1 MTPALRRYVTADGFS
16 QFGTQVTRVALP
28 LVALLVL
35 DAGPFELGLLGAAE
49 MIGFLLFGL
58 PAGVWVD
65 RLRRKPILVTA
76 DVLRAVSLAS
86 VPVAALFDA
95 LTLAQLYAVA
105 VIVSIGTA
113 FFDVAHMSFLPSIVT
128 KEQLPKG
135 MGTLESVRSLAG
147 LFGPGLGGW
156 LVQVLTA
163 PIAIVAD
170 AVSYLI
176 SAVLLASVKA
186 EETPAGG
193 RVSLME
199 GLRYVLGHPI
209 LRLVGL
215 VGAMNMFVSGIWA
228 IVRPLYLV
236 DELGVGAAAY
246 GLMISGAGV
255 GGLLGAFVAA
265 RVIARFG
272 HGPTMFGAAA
282 LMLPLFVLVAFTGPG
297 WRLALYPI
305 GMALI
310 SLVAVLHNVAQGSY
324 RQAICPEALRGR
336 MNASLR
342 FLMWGSLPLGGVVG
356 GLLGEAV
363 TVHQLLWI
371 GSLGSVVANLPF
383 VLVPAVR
390 KLKITD
396 DGGRGSTAARAP
408 ASPPRS
414 AR

>member
-1 MTPALRRYVTADGFS
+1 MTPAFRRYVTADGFS
-16 QFGTQVTRVALP
+16 QFGTHVTRVALP

-35 DAGPFELGLLGAAE
+35 GAGPLELGLLGAAE

-76 DVLRAVSLAS
+76 DVLRAGSLLS
-86 VPVAALFDA
+86 IPIAALFGA

-105 VIVSIGTA
+105 VVVSVGTA
-113 FFDVAHMSFLPSIVT
+113 FFDVAHLSFLPSIVAR
-128 KEQLPKG
+128 EQLPKG
-135 MGTLESVRSLAG
+135 MGTLESVRSLAV
-147 LFGPGLGGW
+147 LFGPGFGGW

-163 PIAIVAD
+163 PIAVVAD
-170 AVSYLI
+170 AVSYMI
-176 SAVLLASVKA
+176 SAILLATVKA
-186 EETPAGG
+186 EETPSGG
-193 RVSLME
+193 RVSVME
-199 GLRYVLGHPI
+199 GLRYVFGHPI

-215 VGAMNMFVSGIWA
+215 VGAMNMFISGIWV

-236 DELGVGAAAY
+236 GELGVGAAGY

-255 GGLLGAFVAA
+255 GGLLGALLAP

-272 HGPTMFGAAA
+272 HGLTMCGAAV
-282 LMLPLFVLVAFTGPG
+282 LMWPLFVLVAFTGPG
-297 WRLALYPI
+297 WRLVLYPV
-305 GMALI
+305 GMALVF
-310 SLVAVLHNVAQGSY
+310 LVAVMLDVAQGSY

-356 GLLGEAV
+356 GLLGEVV

-371 GSLGSVVANLPF
+371 SCLGSVAAHLPF
-383 VLVPAVR
+383 VLVRAVR
-390 KLKITD
+390 KLTITD
-396 DGGRGSTAARAP
+396 DGGRAGAEEDGRA
-408 ASPPRS
+408 
-414 AR
+414 

>member
-1 MTPALRRYVTADGFS
+1 MTPAFRRYVTADGFS

-35 DAGPFELGLLGAAE
+35 DAGPFELGLVVSAE

-76 DVLRAVSLAS
+76 DVLRAVALAS
-86 VPVAALFDA
+86 IPIAALFDA

-135 MGTLESVRSLAG
+135 IGTLESVRSLAV

-156 LVQVLTA
+156 LVQALTA
-163 PIAIVAD
+163 PIAIVVD
-170 AVSYLI
+170 AVSYMI
-176 SAVLLASVKA
+176 SATLLATVKA
-186 EETPAGG
+186 EETPSGG

-209 LRLVGL
+209 LRLIGL
-215 VGAMNMFVSGIWA
+215 VGAMNMFINGIWA
-228 IVRPLYLV
+228 VVQPLYLV
-236 DELGVGAAAY
+236 NELGVSVTAY
-246 GLMISGAGV
+246 GLMISGAGA
-255 GGLLGAFVAA
+255 GGLLGALLAP

-272 HGPTMFGAAA
+272 HGPTMYGAAV
-282 LMLPLFVLVAFTGPG
+282 LIMPLSVLIAFTGPG

-305 GMALI
+305 GMALLF
-310 SLVAVLHNVAQGSY
+310 LVGVMHNVAQGSY

-371 GSLGSVVANLPF
+371 ACLGTAAANLPF
-383 VLVPAVR
+383 VLAPAVR

-396 DGGRGSTAARAP
+396 DGGRVDADAKQDSRA
-408 ASPPRS
+408 
-414 AR
+414 

>member
-1 MTPALRRYVTADGFS
+1 MPPDFRRYVTADGFS
-16 QFGTQVTRVALP
+16 QFGTHVTRVALP

-35 DAGPFELGLLGAAE
+35 DAGPLELGLLSAAE
-49 MIGFLLFGL
+49 MLGFLLFGL

-86 VPVAALFDA
+86 IPIAALFGV

-105 VIVSIGTA
+105 VIVSTATA
-113 FFDVAHMSFLPSIVT
+113 FFDVAHLSFLPSIVT

-135 MGTLESVRSLAG
+135 MGALESVRSLAV

-176 SAVLLASVKA
+176 SATLLATVKA
-186 EETPAGG
+186 KETPSGE

-209 LRLVGL
+209 LRLIGL
-215 VGAMNMFVSGIWA
+215 VGAMNMFTSGIWA
-228 IVRPLYLV
+228 IVQPLYLV
-236 DELGVGAAAY
+236 KELGVSAAAY
-246 GLMISGAGV
+246 GLMISGAGA
-255 GGLLGAFVAA
+255 GGLLGALLAP

-272 HGPTMFGAAA
+272 HGPTMYGAAVL
-282 LMLPLFVLVAFTGPG
+282 LMPLFVLVAFTGPG
-297 WRLALYPI
+297 WRLALFPI

-310 SLVAVLHNVAQGSY
+310 SLAGVMLNVAQGSY

-342 FLMWGSLPLGGVVG
+342 FLTWGSLPLGGVVG

-371 GSLGSVVANLPF
+371 SCLGAAAAFLPY

-396 DGGRGSTAARAP
+396 DGGRAGTDAKQDSRV
-408 ASPPRS
+408 
-414 AR
+414 

>member
-1 MTPALRRYVTADGFS
+1 MPPAFRRYVTADGFS
-16 QFGTQVTRVALP
+16 QFGTHVTRVALP

-35 DAGPFELGLLGAAE
+35 DAGPFELGLLSAAE

-76 DVLRAVSLAS
+76 DVLRAVAL
-86 VPVAALFDA
+86 VTIPIAALFDA

-113 FFDVAHMSFLPSIVT
+113 FFDVAHLSFLPSIVT

-135 MGTLESVRSLAG
+135 MGTLESVRSLAV

-170 AVSYLI
+170 AVSYMI
-176 SAVLLASVKA
+176 SATLLATVKA
-186 EETPAGG
+186 KETPSGG

-199 GLRYVLGHPI
+199 GLRYVLGHRI
-209 LRLVGL
+209 LRLIGL
-215 VGAMNMFVSGIWA
+215 VGAMNMFINGIWA
-228 IVRPLYLV
+228 IVQPLYLV
-236 DELGVGAAAY
+236 KELGVSATAY
-246 GLMISGAGV
+246 GLMISGAGA
-255 GGLLGAFVAA
+255 GGLLGALLAP

-272 HGPTMFGAAA
+272 HGPTMYGAAV
-282 LMLPLFVLVAFTGPG
+282 LMLPLNVLVALTGPG
-297 WRLALYPI
+297 WRLALFPI
-305 GMALI
+305 GMALMF
-310 SLVAVLHNVAQGSY
+310 LVGVMLNVAQGSY

-371 GSLGSVVANLPF
+371 ACLGSAAAHLPF
-383 VLVPAVR
+383 ALAPAVR

-396 DGGRGSTAARAP
+396 DGGRVDADAKQDSRT
-408 ASPPRS
+408 
-414 AR
+414 

>member
-1 MTPALRRYVTADGFS
+1 MPPAFRRYVAADGFS

-35 DAGPFELGLLGAAE
+35 DAGPLELGLLGAAE

-76 DVLRAVSLAS
+76 DVLRAVSLAAI
-86 VPVAALFDA
+86 PIAALFDA

-113 FFDVAHMSFLPSIVT
+113 FFDVAHLSFLPSIVT

-135 MGTLESVRSLAG
+135 IGTLESVRSLAG

-156 LVQVLTA
+156 LVQALTA
-163 PIAIVAD
+163 PIAIVVD
-170 AVSYLI
+170 AVSYMI
-176 SAVLLASVKA
+176 SATLLATVKA
-186 EETPAGG
+186 EETPSGA

-209 LRLVGL
+209 LRLIGL
-215 VGAMNMFVSGIWA
+215 VGAMNMFISGIWA

-236 DELGVGAAAY
+236 DELGVSAAGY
-246 GLMISGAGV
+246 GLMISGAGA
-255 GGLLGAFVAA
+255 GGLLGALLAS

-272 HGPTMFGAAA
+272 HGPTMFGAAV

-310 SLVAVLHNVAQGSY
+310 SLVAVMHNVAQGSY

-371 GSLGSVVANLPF
+371 TCLGTAAANLPF
-383 VLVPAVR
+383 VLAPAVR

-396 DGGRGSTAARAP
+396 DGGGVDADAKEDSRA
-408 ASPPRS
+408 
-414 AR
+414 

>member
-1 MTPALRRYVTADGFS
+1 MTPAFRRYVTADGFS
-16 QFGTQVTRVALP
+16 QFGTHVTRVALP

-35 DAGPFELGLLGAAE
+35 DAGPFELGLLSAAG

-76 DVLRAVSLAS
+76 DVLRAVALAS
-86 VPVAALFDA
+86 IPIAALFEA

-105 VIVSIGTA
+105 VIVSVGTA

-135 MGTLESVRSLAG
+135 MGTLESVRSLSV

-163 PIAIVAD
+163 PIAIVVD

-176 SAVLLASVKA
+176 SATLLATVKA
-186 EETPAGG
+186 EETPSGG

-199 GLRYVLGHPI
+199 GLRYVFGHPI
-209 LRLVGL
+209 LRLIGL
-215 VGAMNMFVSGIWA
+215 VGAMTMFISGIWA
-228 IVRPLYLV
+228 IVQPLYLV
-236 DELGVGAAAY
+236 DELGVSATAY
-246 GLMISGAGV
+246 GLMISGAGA
-255 GGLLGAFVAA
+255 GGLLGALLAP

-272 HGPTMFGAAA
+272 HGPTMYGAAV
-282 LMLPLFVLVAFTGPG
+282 LMLPLNVLVAFTGPG
-297 WRLALYPI
+297 WRLALFPI
-305 GMALI
+305 GMALMF
-310 SLVAVLHNVAQGSY
+310 LVGVMYNVAQGSY

-371 GSLGSVVANLPF
+371 ACLGSAAAHLPL
-383 VLVPAVR
+383 VLTPAVR

-396 DGGRGSTAARAP
+396 DDGRVDDDAKQDSRA
-408 ASPPRS
+408 
-414 AR
+414 

>member
-1 MTPALRRYVTADGFS
+1 MTPAFRRYVTADGFS
-16 QFGTQVTRVALP
+16 QFGTHVTRVALP

-35 DAGPFELGLLGAAE
+35 DAGPLELGLLSAAE

-86 VPVAALFDA
+86 IPIAALFDA

-113 FFDVAHMSFLPSIVT
+113 FFDVAHLSFLPSIVT

-135 MGTLESVRSLAG
+135 MGTLESVRSLAV

-163 PIAIVAD
+163 PIAIVVD
-170 AVSYLI
+170 AVSYMI
-176 SAVLLASVKA
+176 SATLLATVKA
-186 EETPAGG
+186 KETPSGG
-193 RVSLME
+193 RASVME
-199 GLRYVLGHPI
+199 GLRYVFGHRI
-209 LRLVGL
+209 LRLIGL
-215 VGAMNMFVSGIWA
+215 VGAMNMFISGIWA
-228 IVRPLYLV
+228 IVQPLYLV
-236 DELGVGAAAY
+236 KELGVSATAY
-246 GLMISGAGV
+246 GLMISGAGA
-255 GGLLGAFVAA
+255 GGLLGALLAP

-272 HGPTMFGAAA
+272 HGPTMWGTAV

-310 SLVAVLHNVAQGSY
+310 SLVGVMLNVAQGSY

-371 GSLGSVVANLPF
+371 ACLGYAAGFLPY

-390 KLKITD
+390 KLKISD
-396 DGGRGSTAARAP
+396 DGGRVDADAKQDSRA
-408 ASPPRS
+408 
-414 AR
+414 

>member
-1 MTPALRRYVTADGFS
+1 MPPAFRRYVTADGFS

-35 DAGPFELGLLGAAE
+35 DAGPFQLGLLSAAE

-76 DVLRAVSLAS
+76 DVLRAVALAS
-86 VPVAALFDA
+86 IPIAALFDA

-113 FFDVAHMSFLPSIVT
+113 FFDVAHLSFLPSIVT
-128 KEQLPKG
+128 KERLPKG
-135 MGTLESVRSLAG
+135 IGTLESVRSLAV

-156 LVQVLTA
+156 LVQALTA

-170 AVSYLI
+170 AVSYMI
-176 SAVLLASVKA
+176 SATLLTTVKA
-186 EETPAGG
+186 EETPSGG

-209 LRLVGL
+209 LRLIGL
-215 VGAMNMFVSGIWA
+215 VGAMNMFINGIWA
-228 IVRPLYLV
+228 IVQPLYLV
-236 DELGVGAAAY
+236 DELGVSATAY
-246 GLMISGAGV
+246 GLMISGAGA
-255 GGLLGAFVAA
+255 GGLLGALLAP

-272 HGPTMFGAAA
+272 HGPTMYGTAV
-282 LMLPLFVLVAFTGPG
+282 LIIPLNVLVAFTGPG

-310 SLVAVLHNVAQGSY
+310 FLVAVMYNVAQGSY

-371 GSLGSVVANLPF
+371 ACLGTAAANLPF
-383 VLVPAVR
+383 VLAPAVR

-396 DGGRGSTAARAP
+396 DGGRVDADAKEDSRA
-408 ASPPRS
+408 
-414 AR
+414 

>member
-1 MTPALRRYVTADGFS
+1 MPPAFRRYVTADGFS

-35 DAGPFELGLLGAAE
+35 DAGPFELGLLSAAE

-86 VPVAALFDA
+86 IPIAALFEA

-113 FFDVAHMSFLPSIVT
+113 FFDVAHLSFLPSIVT

-135 MGTLESVRSLAG
+135 VGTLESVRSLAV

-156 LVQVLTA
+156 LVQALTA

-170 AVSYLI
+170 AVSYMI
-176 SAVLLASVKA
+176 SATLLATVKA
-186 EETPAGG
+186 KETPSGG

-199 GLRYVLGHPI
+199 GLRYVFGHPI
-209 LRLVGL
+209 LRLIGL
-215 VGAMNMFVSGIWA
+215 AGAMNMFISGIWA
-228 IVRPLYLV
+228 IVQPLYLV
-236 DELGVGAAAY
+236 DELGVGAAGY
-246 GLMISGAGV
+246 GLIISGAGV
-255 GGLLGAFVAA
+255 GGLFGALLAP

-272 HGPTMFGAAA
+272 HGPTMYGAALA
-282 LMLPLFVLVAFTGPG
+282 IVPLNVLVAFTGPG

-305 GMALI
+305 GMALVF
-310 SLVAVLHNVAQGSY
+310 LAGVMFNVAQGSY

-342 FLMWGSLPLGGVVG
+342 FVMWGSLPLGGVIG

-371 GSLGSVVANLPF
+371 ACLGTAAAHLPF
-383 VLVPAVR
+383 VLAPAVR

-396 DGGRGSTAARAP
+396 DGGPVDADAKEDSRA
-408 ASPPRS
+408 
-414 AR
+414 

>member
-1 MTPALRRYVTADGFS
+1 MTPVFRRYVTADGFS

-35 DAGPFELGLLGAAE
+35 GAGPFELGLLSAAE

-86 VPVAALFDA
+86 IPIAALFDA

-135 MGTLESVRSLAG
+135 MGTLESVRSLSV

-156 LVQVLTA
+156 LVQALTA

-170 AVSYLI
+170 AVSYMI
-176 SAVLLASVKA
+176 SATLLATVKA
-186 EETPAGG
+186 KETPSGG

-199 GLRYVLGHPI
+199 GLRFVFGHRI

-215 VGAMNMFVSGIWA
+215 VGAMNMFTFGIWA
-228 IVRPLYLV
+228 IVQPLYLV
-236 DELGVGAAAY
+236 KELGVSASGY

-255 GGLLGAFVAA
+255 GGLLGALVAS

-272 HGPTMFGAAA
+272 HGPTMYGAAV
-282 LMLPLFVLVAFTGPG
+282 LLLPLYVLVAFTGPG

-305 GMALI
+305 GVALI
-310 SLVAVLHNVAQGSY
+310 SLAGVMLNVAQGSY

-342 FLMWGSLPLGGVVG
+342 FVMWGSLPLGGVVG

-371 GSLGSVVANLPF
+371 ACLGSVAAHLPYM
-383 VLVPAVR
+383 LVPAVR

-396 DGGRGSTAARAP
+396 DGGRVDADAKEDSRA
-408 ASPPRS
+408 
-414 AR
+414 